1 MPEAARIYGLRRDR
15 WVDERRDPYRSTIA
29 QMDYFHD
36 LYQRFG
42 DWHIALAAFNVG
54 YGNSDE
60 STQGRIPHLV
70 VEDNAGGSFNG
81 SHLMDPRLVPGTLLA
96 SQGWGRLLL
105 EDPRLEDVTVE
116 ILRQYGIPP
125 VPGMIGRPVFD
136 RDPSTSE

>member
-1 MPEAARIYGLRRDR
+1 MRVVTHADLGQDVYRGERIDEAPEIVVG
-15 WVDERRDPYRSTIA
+15 
-29 QMDYFHD
+29 
-36 LYQRFG
+36 
-42 DWHIALAAFNVG
+42 FNVG